1 MLSHLHIRNFAII
14 DEVELELHAGLS
26 VLTGETGAG
35 KSILIDAL
43 GMVLGDRADTGSVR
57 HGADRADISATFELG
72 ALPGVA
78 AWLEDQDLGA
88 EDHVLIRR
96 TLGADGRSRAY
107 INGQSVPLQTLRALG
122 DQLVDIHGQ
131 HEHQSLSKRTVQ
143 LDLLDYHGEL
153 MPVRNQVQETFR
165 AWRSMQDKL
174 DALQGSEADRAAR
187 LELLRYQNQ
196 ELELLALGDGELPE
210 LEEEHRRLANSGR
223 LAEQSQASLDALY
236 ENDEASAYR
245 LISMAIQRLEPLAEI
260 DSSLE
265 ETLRMISEA
274 SIQVQDAADQL
285 SRYLSNLDMDPAR
298 LDWVE
303 DRLAAIHALA
313 RKHRCEPEELPAL
326 ATRLAGELSELEG
339 ADQDLET
346 ISLRVRKLREA
357 YFSAAE
363 DLSQRRVAA
372 AADLGEQVSQVMQ
385 KLGMQGGKMLVSM
398 EKLGAGAVRG
408 DGLDRVEF
416 LVAANPGQPAA
427 ALSKVASGGELS
439 RISLAI
445 QVVAA
450 SGSQIPC
457 MVFDEVDA
465 GVGGGVAEIVGQRM
479 RQLGQERQVLCVTH
493 LPQVASQAHQHL
505 KVSKLTDGQHT
516 RTRITSLNNQETVE
530 ELARM
535 LGGVKITQRTRDHAR
550 EMLENVLRAERK
562 AQ

>member
-43 GMVLGDRADTGSVR
+43 GMVLGDRADSGSVR
-57 HGADRADISATFELG
+57 HGADRADISATFELS
-72 ALPGVA
+72 ALPSVA
-78 AWLEDQDLGA
+78 AWLEEQDLGA

-96 TLGADGRSRAY
+96 SLGADGRSRAY

-131 HEHQSLSKRTVQ
+131 HEHQSLSKRPVQ
-143 LDLLDYHGEL
+143 LDLLDFHGDL
-153 MPVRNQVQETFR
+153 MAARAQVQEAFR
-165 AWRSMQDKL
+165 AWRKLQDRL
-174 DALQGSEADRAAR
+174 DGLQGSEADRAAR

-196 ELELLALGDGELPE
+196 ELEQLALTDDELPE
-210 LEEEHRRLANSGR
+210 LEEEHRKLANSGK
-223 LAEQSQASLDALY
+223 LAEQSQAGLDALY
-236 ENDEASAYR
+236 ESDEASAYQ
-245 LISMAIQRLEPLAEI
+245 LIRTAIQRLEPLSEI

-265 ETLRMISEA
+265 GTLRIIDEA
-274 SIQVQDAADQL
+274 SIQVQEAADQL

-313 RKHRCEPEELPAL
+313 RKHRCDASELPAL
-326 ATRLAGELSELEG
+326 SARLAGELAELEG
-339 ADQDLET
+339 ADQDLES
-346 ISLRVRKLREA
+346 ISRQVGKLRDAFFAAAEELSLRRAEA
-357 YFSAAE
+357 A
-363 DLSQRRVAA
+363 V
-372 AADLGEQVSQVMQ
+372 DLGDQVSQVMQ
-385 KLGMQGGKMLVSM
+385 KLGMQGGRMHVSM
-398 EKLGAGAVRG
+398 EKLAPGAVRA

-427 ALSKVASGGELS
+427 PLSKVASGGELS

-505 KVSKLTDGQHT
+505 KVSKLTDGTHT
-516 RTRITSLNNQETVE
+516 RTRITSLTDQETVE

-550 EMLENVLRAERK
+550 EMLDNVARAERK